1 MNGID
6 NTPKKEQ
13 SVQLLGRK
21 TLTLTGICDVISF
34 DETIVALS
42 MADCVLSVEGEGMR
56 VVRMDVESGDLTLE
70 GKINALVYSDK
81 RIRKSGLF
89 GKK

>member
-13 SVQLLGRK
+13 TVQLLGRK

-70 GKINALVYSDK
+70 GKINALVYSYK